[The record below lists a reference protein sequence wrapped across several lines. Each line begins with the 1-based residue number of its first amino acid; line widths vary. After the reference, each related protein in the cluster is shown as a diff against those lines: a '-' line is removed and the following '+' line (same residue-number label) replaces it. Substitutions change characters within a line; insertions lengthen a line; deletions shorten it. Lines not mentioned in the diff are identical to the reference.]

1 MSTRLQIMGSRI
13 RTARQF
19 RRLTGEQL
27 AEKIGIA
34 VDSLRHIENGV
45 RSPSFQLIERISDI
59 LDVSLDYLVGRRI
72 LLWSIE
78 FARNL
83 ENSGLTKEQEDAIV
97 ELALNSIPI
106 IKKHILSNAPVDLA
120 GAILFF
126 ILP

>member
-59 LDVSLDYLVGRRI
+59 LDVSLDYLAGKTDSRK
-72 LLWSIE
+72 E
-78 FARNL
+78 L

-106 IKKHILSNAPVDLA
+106 IKKHI
-120 GAILFF
+120 
-126 ILP
+126 

>member
-59 LDVSLDYLVGRRI
+59 LDVSLDYL
-72 LLWSIE
+72 
-78 FARNL
+78 
-83 ENSGLTKEQEDAIV
+83 
-97 ELALNSIPI
+97 
-106 IKKHILSNAPVDLA
+106 A
-120 GAILFF
+120 GKTDSFNHLICTHL
-126 ILP
+126 IRLYQICTEG